1 MKNSMYY
8 KSVYYVIF
16 MFIFIIFGYVFL
28 DSGFNT
34 KTKVD
39 INYEDSSDIIYK
51 VNYKDDNYK
60 VNNDRYVS
68 DMVSSIDI
76 KYNYN
81 NLFSEYI
88 NGFYRYNVDAYLITY
103 EDDITN
109 SLWERKYSLMD
120 DKTIVLDKTE
130 INDIKIDDKINIDFN
145 KYREEIYEFIDN
157 YNIDISGYLAV
168 KINIFESINF
178 SKLDNLYE
186 EEKSIIINI
195 PLTEDIFKIDVN
207 NINDKDSYSEFT
219 SKKGMNIVLLI
230 IGAFCISVA
239 LALLVLVIR
248 QFKYICISQDEYNK
262 KLNKI
267 LSKYDDSIVKIK
279 RFYVNKKYNM
289 IYVDNFS
296 ELMDVSI
303 KKNKMISFKEYKK
316 NKEALFVIID
326 ENDAWV
332 YKLINE

>member
-8 KSVYYVIF
+8 KSIYYVIF
-16 MFIFIIFGYVFL
+16 MFIFIVFGYVFL

-39 INYEDSSDIIYK
+39 INYEDSSDVIYK
-51 VNYKDDNYK
+51 VNYKDNNYK
-60 VNNDRYVS
+60 ANNDRYVS

-76 KYNYN
+76 SYNYN

-88 NGFYRYNVDAYLITY
+88 NGFYRYNVEGYLITY

-109 SLWERKYSLMD
+109 SLWERKYSLVD
-120 DKTIVLDKTE
+120 DKTVVLDKSE
-130 INDIKIDDKINIDFN
+130 VNSIKIEDKINIDFN
-145 KYREEIYEFIDN
+145 KYRNEINDFIDN
-157 YNIDISGYLAV
+157 YNIDISGYLSV

-178 SKLDNLYE
+178 NKLDNLYE
-186 EEKSIIINI
+186 EEKSIIVNI

-207 NINDKDSYSEFT
+207 NINDKDSYYEFT
-219 SKKGMNIVLLI
+219 SKKGMNIILLI
-230 IGAFCISVA
+230 IGAFCISIA
-239 LALLVLVIR
+239 LALLVLIIR
-248 QFKYICISQDEYNK
+248 QFKYICVNQDEYNK

-267 LSKYDDSIVKIK
+267 LSKYDDSIVKVR

-289 IYVDNFS
+289 IYVDSFS
-296 ELMDVSI
+296 ELMDISI

-316 NKEALFVIID
+316 NKESIFVIID
-326 ENDAWV
+326 EDDAWV
-332 YKLINE
+332 YKLISE

>member
-16 MFIFIIFGYVFL
+16 MFIFIVFGYVFL

-39 INYEDSSDIIYK
+39 INYEDSSNVVYK
-51 VNYKDDNYK
+51 VNYKDNNYK
-60 VNNDRYVS
+60 VNNDRYIS

-81 NLFSEYI
+81 NLFSKYI
-88 NGFYRYNVDAYLITY
+88 NGFYRYNVEGYLITY

-109 SLWERKYSLMD
+109 SLWERKYFLMD
-120 DKTIVLDKTE
+120 DKTIVLDKSE
-130 INDIKIDDKINIDFN
+130 INDIKIDDKITIDFN
-145 KYREEIYEFIDN
+145 KYREEIYDFIN
-157 YNIDISGYLAV
+157 SYNIDIDGYLSV

-178 SKLDNLYE
+178 NKLDNVYE

-195 PLTEDIFKIDVN
+195 PLTEDIFKINVN
-207 NINDKDSYSEFT
+207 NINDKDSYYEFT
-219 SKKGMNIVLLI
+219 NRKGMNIVLLI
-230 IGAFCISVA
+230 IGAFCISIA

-248 QFKYICISQDEYNK
+248 QFKYICVSQDEYNK

-267 LSKYDDSIVKIK
+267 LSKYDDSIVKVK

-289 IYVDNFS
+289 IYVDSFS
-296 ELMDVSI
+296 ELMDVSV
-303 KKNKMISFKEYKK
+303 KMNKMISFKEYRK
-316 NKEALFVIID
+316 NKESIFVIID
-326 ENDAWV
+326 EDDAWV
-332 YKLINE
+332 YKLVNE